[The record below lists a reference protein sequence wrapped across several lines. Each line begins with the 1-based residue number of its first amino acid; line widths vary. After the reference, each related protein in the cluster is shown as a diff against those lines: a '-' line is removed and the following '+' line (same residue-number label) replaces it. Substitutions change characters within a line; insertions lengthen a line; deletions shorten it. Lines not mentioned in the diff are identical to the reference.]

1 MLVNKHYKLQQN
13 VFIFLQKMQL
23 VPWASW
29 SFVPGHPPGA
39 VISPTMAFFCQC
51 KGCGNGHKWL
61 CSSSLT
67 VIDIAA
73 FKNTR
78 IYIIQSFLGNE
89 SRNI

>member
-39 VISPTMAFFCQC
+39 VISPTMAFFASVRAV
-51 KGCGNGHKWL
+51 GMGTNG
-61 CSSSLT
+61 SAP
-67 VIDIAA
+67 AA
-73 FKNTR
+73 
-78 IYIIQSFLGNE
+78 
-89 SRNI
+89 